1 MPTSVVMPALEM
13 AQENGKLVVW
23 LKKEGEAVSKGEPLL
38 EVETDKAVMEVEAQA
53 EGILVGVKAR
63 EGDVIPVGQTIAWI
77 VRPGEAP
84 PAETVA
90 SPSGRAA
97 SVAACAETPFA
108 APTPAAMPLSA
119 GARISPKARRIAK
132 ERGIDLS
139 RIQGSGPGGE
149 ILASDA
155 MAAASAQ
162 GTGSALTADSAAQLG
177 PPEGEALSRLA
188 RLMAERTTEG
198 WTHVPHFFLVREV
211 DAGALIEVRERLA
224 PAIERARGIRPT
236 YTDMLVALVA
246 RVLKQHP
253 GMNASWSNG
262 RIRFNRDVNIAVAMA
277 VSDGV
282 VAAVFHHA
290 DAAGLGEI
298 AVQRQALAQRARSG
312 RLHTAEVS
320 GGTFTISNLGMYDV
334 DAFSAVITPPQA
346 AVLAVGRIADRVVAV
361 NSTPTIRPMM
371 TLTLSSD
378 HRVVDGAKAAAFLK
392 DLAQAIHEPTTLLH
406 HSE

>member
-13 AQENGKLVVW
+13 AQENGKLIVW

-77 VRPGEAP
+77 VRPGESL
-84 PAETVA
+84 PAETEV
-90 SPSGRAA
+90 SPSGRAE
-97 SVAACAETPFA
+97 SVAARAQTFSA
-108 APTPAAMPLSA
+108 AATPAAIPLPED
-119 GARISPKARRIAK
+119 ARTSPKARRLAK
-132 ERGIDLS
+132 EHGIDLS

-149 ILASDA
+149 ILASDV

-162 GTGSALTADSAAQLG
+162 GAATAVTAVAAAQPG
-177 PPEGEALSRLA
+177 PPEVEAISRLA

-198 WTHVPHFFLVREV
+198 WTHVPHFFLVRDV
-211 DAGALIEVRERLA
+211 DAGALIEARERLA
-224 PAIERARGIRPT
+224 PAIEQARGIRPT
-236 YTDMLVALVA
+236 YTDVLVALVA

-253 GMNASWSNG
+253 VMNASWSNG
-262 RIRFNRDVNIAVAMA
+262 QIRVNRDVNIAVAMA

-282 VAAVFHHA
+282 VAVVFHHA
-290 DAAGLGEI
+290 DAAELGEI

-312 RLHTAEVS
+312 RLHSAEVS

-346 AVLAVGRIADRVVAV
+346 GVLAVGRIADRVVAV

-392 DLAQAIHEPTTLLH
+392 DLAQAIREPTTLLA
-406 HSE
+406 SF